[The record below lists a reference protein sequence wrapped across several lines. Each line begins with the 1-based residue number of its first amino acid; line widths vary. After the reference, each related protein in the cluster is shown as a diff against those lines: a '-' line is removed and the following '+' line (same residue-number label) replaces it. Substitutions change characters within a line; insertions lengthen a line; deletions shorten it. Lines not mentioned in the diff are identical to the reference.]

1 MVVSVQPLCSTYF
14 SIVAFS
20 LFTSSA
26 VNYSL
31 FGKALISDMTV
42 MPFIVGCAAL
52 AAVFTNSKGYHK
64 FIGIFIF
71 IMFLFFQI
79 SDVTVIEYNA

>member
-1 MVVSVQPLCSTYF
+1 M
-14 SIVAFS
+14 
-20 LFTSSA
+20 
-26 VNYSL
+26 
-31 FGKALISDMTV
+31 ISDMTV

-64 FIGIFIF
+64 FIGVFMF

-79 SDVTVIEYNA
+79 SDVTVIEYDVD